1 MFSGIIEETGRVEAL
16 EASSDP
22 EGGTTLTIRGPHV
35 LGDTRLGDSI
45 AVNGVCLTVTSRDE
59 DRFTVGLAPETLK
72 KTNLGSLSPG
82 DGVNL
87 ERALGVSGRF
97 DGHMVQGHVETT
109 ARIAARTED
118 GDSLRIRFAIDPAYG
133 RYIVPKGYVAVD
145 GISLTVIDAD
155 GSTHFSVMLIAW
167 TQDHV
172 TLSRKQVDDAVNVE
186 TDIVGRYV
194 EHFMRL

>member
-16 EASSDP
+16 AAAPEP
-22 EGGTTLTIRGPHV
+22 EGGTTLTINGPRV
-35 LGDTRLGDSI
+35 LVGTRLGDSI

-59 DRFTVGLAPETLK
+59 ERFTVGLAPETLQ
-72 KTNLGSLSPG
+72 KTNLGGLAPG

-87 ERALGVSGRF
+87 ERALGVKGRF

-109 ARIAARTED
+109 ARITARTED
-118 GDSLRIRFAIDPAYG
+118 GDSLRMEFAINPAFG
-133 RYIVPKGYVAVD
+133 RYIVPKGYVAID
-145 GISLTVIDAD
+145 GISLTVVHADDA
-155 GSTHFSVMLIAW
+155 GQFSIMLIAW

-172 TLSRKQVDDAVNVE
+172 TLARKQVGDVVNIE

>member
-16 EASSDP
+16 SAASEP
-22 EGGTTLTIRGPHV
+22 GGGTTLTINGPRV
-35 LGDTRLGDSI
+35 LEGTQLGDSI
-45 AVNGVCLTVTSRDE
+45 AVNGVCLTVTSRDG
-59 DRFTVGLAPETLK
+59 DRFTVGLAPETLQ
-72 KTNLGSLSPG
+72 KTNLGGLAPG

-87 ERALGVSGRF
+87 ERALGVKGRF

-109 ARIAARTED
+109 ARITARTED
-118 GDSLRIRFAIDPAYG
+118 GDSLRMQFAIDPAFG

-145 GISLTVIDAD
+145 GISLTVVEADAA
-155 GSTHFSVMLIAW
+155 SHFSIMLIAW

-172 TLSRKQVDDAVNVE
+172 TLGSKLVGHQVNVE

>member
-1 MFSGIIEETGRVEAL
+1 MEAL
-16 EASSDP
+16 SAASKP
-22 EGGTTLTIRGPHV
+22 GGGTTLTIHGPQV
-35 LGDTRLGDSI
+35 LGGAQLGDSI
-45 AVNGVCLTVTSRDE
+45 AVNGVCLTVTALDGE
-59 DRFTVGLAPETLK
+59 RFAVGLAPETLQ
-72 KTNLGSLSPG
+72 KTNLGSLTSG

-87 ERALGVSGRF
+87 ERALGVNDRF

-109 ARIAARTED
+109 ARITARTED
-118 GDSLRIRFAIDPAYG
+118 GDSLRMQFAIDPAFG

-145 GISLTVIDAD
+145 GISLTVVEADAA
-155 GSTHFSVMLIAW
+155 SHFSIMLIAW

-172 TLSRKQVDDAVNVE
+172 TLGSKLVGHQVNVE